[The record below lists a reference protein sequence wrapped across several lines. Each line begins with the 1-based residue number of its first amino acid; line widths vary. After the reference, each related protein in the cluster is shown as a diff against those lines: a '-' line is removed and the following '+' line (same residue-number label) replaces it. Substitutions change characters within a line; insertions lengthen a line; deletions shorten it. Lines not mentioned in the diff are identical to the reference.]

1 MRKNNIIRN
10 FTTSGIVG
18 TGLAMSG
25 VICICVGVGIAKVTS
40 NVLEKALGGLDNRGV
55 KEDS

>member
-10 FTTSGIVG
+10 ITISGIVG

-25 VICICVGVGIAKVTS
+25 VICLCVGVGIAKVTS
-40 NVLEKALGGLDNRGV
+40 SVLDKALGGLDERGG
-55 KEDS
+55 KGG